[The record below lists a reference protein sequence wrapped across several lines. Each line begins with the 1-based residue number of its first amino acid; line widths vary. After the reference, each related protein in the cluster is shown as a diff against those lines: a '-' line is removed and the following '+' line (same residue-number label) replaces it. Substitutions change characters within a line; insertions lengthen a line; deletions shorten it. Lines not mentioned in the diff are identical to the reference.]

1 MTESTS
7 VHSIASLPAKA
18 QPLAGQA
25 ARLQPS
31 DVASPIHTVKSLAGK
46 AAGVANLPD
55 LAHMCS
61 SASSIASLPDPVAG
75 QAARSLP
82 SSIASLP
89 DLAHMCSSA
98 YARGGCAR
106 DKCTACPVEDST
118 SIASDDVPSLCP
130 STASDAFSVQ
140 EADVLDSPLSP
151 GLKALAPGS
160 VTAKRGV
167 PRLPDHAR
175 LRPQLAMCRYR
186 PAHG

>member
-31 DVASPIHTVKSLAGK
+31 DIASPIYDVASPIHTVKSLAGK
-46 AAGVANLPD
+46 AAGSLPSD
-55 LAHMCS
+55 
-61 SASSIASLPDPVAG
+61 IASMPDVVPPPPLAG

-106 DKCTACPVEDST
+106 DKCTACPVEDD
-118 SIASDDVPSLCP
+118 A
-130 STASDAFSVQ
+130 STASSAFSVQ

-151 GLKALAPGS
+151 GLKAPAPGS
-160 VTAKRGV
+160 VTAKRGAA
-167 PRLPDHAR
+167 RLPADAR

-186 PAHG
+186 PAHGRPPPS

>member
-1 MTESTS
+1 MLSSESTS
-7 VHSIASLPAKA
+7 MATLPPGSDAGYVASLPAKA

-31 DVASPIHTVKSLAGK
+31 DIASPIYDVASPIHTVKSLAGK
-46 AAGVANLPD
+46 AAGSLPSD
-55 LAHMCS
+55 
-61 SASSIASLPDPVAG
+61 IASMPDVVPPPPLAG

-106 DKCTACPVEDST
+106 DQCTACPVEDD
-118 SIASDDVPSLCP
+118 A
-130 STASDAFSVQ
+130 STASSAFSVG
-140 EADVLDSPLSP
+140 DVLDNPLSP
-151 GLKALAPGS
+151 GLKAPAPGS
-160 VTAKRGV
+160 VTAKRGAA
-167 PRLPDHAR
+167 RLPADAR
-175 LRPQLAMCRYR
+175 LRPQLAMCRYW

>member
-89 DLAHMCSSA
+89 DLDHMCSSA

-106 DKCTACPVEDST
+106 DKCTACPVEDD
-118 SIASDDVPSLCP
+118 A
-130 STASDAFSVQ
+130 STASSAFSVG
-140 EADVLDSPLSP
+140 DVLDNPLSP
-151 GLKALAPGS
+151 GLKAPAPGS
-160 VTAKRGV
+160 VTAKRGAA
-167 PRLPDHAR
+167 RLPADAR
-175 LRPQLAMCRYR
+175 LRPQLAMCRYW